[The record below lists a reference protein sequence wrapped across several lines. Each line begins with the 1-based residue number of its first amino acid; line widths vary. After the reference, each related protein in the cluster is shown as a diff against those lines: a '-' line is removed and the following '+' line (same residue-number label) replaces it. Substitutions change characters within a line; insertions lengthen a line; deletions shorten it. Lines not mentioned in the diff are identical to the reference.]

1 MLYCTCPHHCFHVL
15 FLVLFKTPLLPT
27 YWRCAV
33 LCSTAFYCTK
43 MCEKSESP
51 SFIFYETKIQQS
63 SSSWRVS
70 LSFSK
75 LQFITPK
82 WIVKI
87 TDMLQEKNPGSS
99 WQAILHLPWPLLPC
113 LRHKTKWRRPLLK
126 PPHHT
131 LMLRRNR
138 HCLKLPTFWPIS
150 WTISPKFI
158 LNCLLMIAK
167 VFIFVHW
174 SYGTNHF
181 PWFYPTL
188 SELHAN

>member
-1 MLYCTCPHHCFHVL
+1 MCCAVFHCFLLHQNVWKL
-15 FLVLFKTPLLPT
+15 RIIFLYFLQKVQ
-27 YWRCAV
+27 R
-33 LCSTAFYCTK
+33 SG
-43 MCEKSESP
+43 
-51 SFIFYETKIQQS
+51 
-63 SSSWRVS
+63 SSWRVFMFS
-70 LSFSK
+70 FLCFSK
-75 LQFITPK
+75 LHFITPK

-87 TDMLQEKNPGSS
+87 TDMLREKNPCSS

-138 HCLKLPTFWPIS
+138 HCLKLPTIWPIS

-181 PWFYPTL
+181 PWFIPHSLNCMQTRAFHIC
-188 SELHAN
+188 EK